1 MKKRPDKEN
10 LREDWFGGRI
20 VNGISKG
27 GKGFLKNP
35 LKSVTDTLRGGL
47 RLGFDQAFGILGD
60 LLKSMGVNPSV
71 LKYIIYAVII
81 ISIIIF
87 IVYVKKNIF
96 GGGQQQPYVIMQ
108 TPPSYGPPQG

>member
-27 GKGFLKNP
+27 GKGFLRNP

-60 LLKSMGVNPSV
+60 LLKSMGAGTSSDCLRLVNH
-71 LKYIIYAVII
+71 L
-81 ISIIIF
+81 
-87 IVYVKKNIF
+87 
-96 GGGQQQPYVIMQ
+96 IMRNLNSAYR
-108 TPPSYGPPQG
+108 TMI